1 MSRPHARRYV
11 VLLTLLMALFAAA
24 ALPAAAAPERDPL
37 SASGDLT
44 EPSASPV
51 LSLGSCKDIRALFSF
66 APDGVY
72 PVLAGGNTLITV
84 FCYDMSGTPRDYIE
98 LARTGEDVNF
108 SQYTAGGASPGTNV
122 RTSFTKLRIDPA
134 TLTVDVGDLTF
145 ATSTGKLQHSSV
157 TRGPSSAY
165 VTSMPYGVGM
175 TCANPGTAP
184 NGVGN
189 VDLHGTPFTVND
201 TFQVRSFAGT
211 GSATVSDDKQKVDL
225 LVSGYCGWIAAEP
238 AIDPGYNPQPGNY
251 RLNLACAAPDTAT
264 ARPGQYCLTLF

>member
-1 MSRPHARRYV
+1 MTRIHARRFL
-11 VLLTLLMALFAAA
+11 VLLALVVAFCAAIA
-24 ALPAAAAPERDPL
+24 GAPAGAAPEREPL
-37 SASGDLT
+37 SPAET
-44 EPSASPV
+44 AAIPV
-51 LSLGSCKDIRALFSF
+51 LSLGSCKDIRTLFPF

-72 PVLAGGNTLITV
+72 PVLAGNTLLTV
-84 FCYDMSGTPRDYIE
+84 YCYDMAGTPREYLD
-98 LARTGEDVNF
+98 LAATGENQNF

-122 RTSFTKLRIDPA
+122 RTSFTKVRIDPA
-134 TLTVDVGDLTF
+134 TLTVDIGDLTF

-157 TRGPSSAY
+157 TRGPSSPY

-175 TCANPGTAP
+175 TCANPGTPP

-189 VDLHGTPFTVND
+189 IDLHGTPFLVND

-211 GSATVSDDKQKVDL
+211 GSATVSDDMQKVDL

-251 RLNLACAAPDTAT
+251 RLDLACAPHDTGIV
-264 ARPGQYCLTLF
+264 RPGQYCLTLS